1 MHSKDHEKQ
10 LKTERILDAFSSGEA
25 PGIPPLP
32 LRNSE
37 DSLRGGGS
45 EVRAG
50 APGDRNSLGGVRGLE
65 VYKSISSNS
74 EYYGNHAWCWNMY
87 KNV

>member
-1 MHSKDHEKQ
+1 MHSKDHPTAA
-10 LKTERILDAFSSGEA
+10 TESILDAFSSGEA

-50 APGDRNSLGGVRGLE
+50 AIPEIPWGRGLE
-65 VYKSISSNS
+65 VKIYKFQ
-74 EYYGNHAWCWNMY
+74 H
-87 KNV
+87 